1 MELLLVDT
9 VKGHLWF
16 TKFSGVIHG
25 AHLDDYHVRHARG
38 IAGERGA
45 TVPAELPLKGGWVTV
60 FRWESGGMWQ
70 GSFYLLSQQIPS
82 QWKIFQ
88 SLQFRFRDPTST

>member
-9 VKGHLWF
+9 AKGHLWF

-45 TVPAELPLKGGWVTV
+45 KVPAELPLTGDG
-60 FRWESGGMWQ
+60 
-70 GSFYLLSQQIPS
+70 
-82 QWKIFQ
+82 
-88 SLQFRFRDPTST
+88 